1 MQLQEE
7 KDFDQ
12 AITDMRQSQP
22 REGYPPFKCFKRAIY
37 RFAVRSV
44 LVDSIKEDK
53 TLLEALCRTTYF
65 WDK

>member
-22 REGYPPFKCFKRAIY
+22 IEGYSPFECFKRAVY

-44 LVDSIKEDK
+44 LADSIKED
-53 TLLEALCRTTYF
+53 
-65 WDK
+65 